1 MNPSRRPRRVPL
13 ATVLLALLGCNS
25 PEKAEPTTMP
35 AEAGT
40 RALAPASA
48 PATQPL
54 ALLTRA
60 EQRDADEMRKVV
72 TYLASDELEGRGL
85 ETQGINKAAEYI
97 ARAMKQAGLKPAP
110 GMKGYFQP
118 FTIGAGAAIGDDTSL
133 RVGDEA
139 LRPGVHFTPM

>member
-1 MNPSRRPRRVPL
+1 MNLSRPRRIAL

-25 PEKAEPTTMP
+25 AAKREPTTLP

-40 RALAPASA
+40 TARAPRDAT
-48 PATQPL
+48 TQPL

-60 EQRDADEMRKVV
+60 EQRDAEEMRKTV

-85 ETQGINKAAEYI
+85 ETDGINKAAEYI

-110 GMKGYFQP
+110 GMKGY
-118 FTIGAGAAIGDDTSL
+118 
-133 RVGDEA
+133 
-139 LRPGVHFTPM
+139 